1 MVSLNI
7 AVPESAKKFIEGQV
21 AAGKFRDT
29 AEYIL
34 ALVEADRARR
44 SGDEIETKLLQG
56 LRSPSEIMPDDEWD
70 DIRRVGEQLLEEKRR
85 R

>member
-21 AAGKFRDT
+21 ATGKFRDT

-44 SGDEIETKLLQG
+44 SGDEIETKLLHG
-56 LRSPSEIMPDDEWD
+56 LRSPSELMADEEWD

>member
-7 AVPESAKKFIEGQV
+7 AVPESAKEFIEGQV
-21 AAGKFRDT
+21 AAGQFRDT

-34 ALVEADRARR
+34 ALVEADRARQ

-56 LRSPSEIMPDDEWD
+56 LRSPSELMPDQEWD
-70 DIRRVGEQLLEEKRR
+70 DIRRAGEQLVDEKRR